1 MPTSNRVLVI
11 DDEPALCRLIE
22 LILTRE
28 GCNVVSIDGQAA
40 VALLEKDQA
49 FNLVVTDLL
58 MPKVDG
64 LTILR
69 YIQEHC
75 PLIPVIVSTAAR
87 DPELIHQVLQQ
98 GAAAFLPRPFTA
110 KQLIEIVRTT
120 LNQHS

>member
-22 LILTRE
+22 HMLSRE
-28 GCNVVSIDGQAA
+28 GYSVVSIDGQA
-40 VALLEKDQA
+40 VIALLEKDQA

-87 DPELIHQVLQQ
+87 DSELIHQVLEQ